1 MSDNLGQ
8 KILDK
13 IKNTHL
19 EPKPR
24 WHFLLK
30 NRLVWT
36 AGIVTLLIGAVAMS
50 VIFYLVNNQDLA
62 LYKQVDSS
70 FISWFLLS
78 LPYFWIFFL
87 ALFIYLL
94 YYNIKHTKKGYR
106 YHPLLLISSAIL
118 LSILLGA
125 LFSTLGM
132 GKYIDSVLSQ
142 RAPLYNRVFNPHIN
156 MWSQP
161 ERGRLAGLIVL
172 KQDNQHF
179 ILLDRDQGQWQVIHG
194 GQADHLVKVGQV
206 IKLIGRIE
214 AQNEFQAQELMIMQP
229 GREFFIRMHTPF
241 ESGNIERGPGFKL
254 NNASSPERE
263 ALIIILREIQQQ
275 EPDLLVDLLEDY
287 PELTPI
293 LMHLN

>member
-8 KILDK
+8 KIIDK
-13 IKNTHL
+13 IQNTHL

-30 NRLVWT
+30 NRLVWM
-36 AGIVTLLIGAVAMS
+36 AGALTLLIGAVAMS
-50 VIFYLVNNQDLA
+50 VIFYLVNNQDLS
-62 LYKQVDSS
+62 LYKQADAS
-70 FISWFLLS
+70 FISWLLLS

-106 YHPLLLISSAIL
+106 YHPALLITSSIL
-118 LSILLGA
+118 FSILLGA
-125 LFSTLGM
+125 LFSTLGI
-132 GKYIDSVLSQ
+132 GRHIDNVLSQ
-142 RAPLYNRVFNPHIN
+142 RAPLYDRVFNPHIN

-161 ERGRLAGLIVL
+161 EKGRLTGLIAI

-179 ILLDRDQGQWQVIHG
+179 ILLDRNHSQWQVMHS
-194 GQADHLVKVGQV
+194 GQDDALVQVGQV

-214 AQNEFQAQELMIMQP
+214 DKNKFLAQDLLVMRP
-229 GREFFIRMHTPF
+229 GREFFMRMRPPF
-241 ESGNIERGPGFKL
+241 ATDDIERDSGFKL
-254 NNASSPERE
+254 NNMSNPERE
-263 ALIIILREIQQQ
+263 ALIIILNEIKQQ
-275 EPDLLVDLLEDY
+275 EPDLLVDILEDY
-287 PELTPI
+287 PELMPI